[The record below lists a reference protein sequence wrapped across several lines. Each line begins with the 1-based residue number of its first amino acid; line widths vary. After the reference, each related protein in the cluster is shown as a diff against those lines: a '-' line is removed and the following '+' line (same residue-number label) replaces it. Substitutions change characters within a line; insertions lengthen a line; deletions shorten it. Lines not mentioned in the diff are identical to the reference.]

1 MNNNDKAVST
11 GGGLPKISI
20 LIPTY
25 NRKHYIADAVNSV
38 LNQTFQDFEIVIR
51 DDGSTDGTLDFLK
64 EKYPAEISSGKIRLK
79 SNAKNIGEFPTVTK
93 LFLDSLGKYMAVLH
107 SDDMYLPHALQYFWD
122 TAETYNA
129 DIVHTIKFLKSPPG
143 GVIKK
148 GTTLQIMSA
157 EPKPVDKIT
166 LMPDDQVSR
175 FEEWVYS
182 TGAFGDRPYTLYRR
196 EFVLEHRV
204 LIDTAGYCL
213 WWLLLA
219 KVYVKTPV
227 TYYIYRNSPDSL
239 SNNNSNS
246 KTALY
251 SIKGLERFLNG
262 LFGIGECFDM
272 YAADFEIFREHP
284 EFGDFVKAKMF
295 NMMTNEWIRTRNF
308 YRNGTIPLEVRQV
321 VEKVF
326 KKHLGENAS
335 YPIFLFHLANLTPYV
350 HGIERFF

>member
-1 MNNNDKAVST
+1 
-11 GGGLPKISI
+11 
-20 LIPTY
+20 
-25 NRKHYIADAVNSV
+25 
-38 LNQTFQDFEIVIR
+38 
-51 DDGSTDGTLDFLK
+51 
-64 EKYPAEISSGKIRLK
+64 
-79 SNAKNIGEFPTVTK
+79 
-93 LFLDSLGKYMAVLH
+93 MAVLH

-129 DIVHTIKFLKSPPG
+129 DIVHTIKFLESPPG

-148 GTTLQIMSA
+148 DTPLQIVLS
-157 EPKPVDKIT
+157 EPKPIDKIT
-166 LMPDDQVSR
+166 LMPDDQFSR

-182 TGAFGDRPYTLYRR
+182 TGAFGDRQYTLYRR
-196 EFVLEHRV
+196 EFVLEHKV

-227 TYYIYRNSPDSL
+227 IYYIHRNAPDSL
-239 SNNNSNS
+239 TNSNS
-246 KTALY
+246 VSSTELY

-295 NMMTNEWIRTRNF
+295 NMMTNFWIRERNF